1 MTRDS
6 GGSGYT
12 PQIPADYSAG
22 SACTSEITA
31 DHSEAEESLWGSR
44 PLADREQRTA
54 TSVDGDET
62 ATSVDGDETAYDTSD
77 EHEPISAQEFVDLL
91 RAKHLLPNLLSEEAA
106 KEVRV

>member
-12 PQIPADYSAG
+12 PQITADYSAG

-44 PLADREQRTA
+44 PLADREQR
-54 TSVDGDET
+54 T